1 MENNSIHECS
11 SHKDNIKEKSEN
23 KSQSIQ
29 NSFEINNP
37 SIRNPIGNNNSS
49 SLVSK
54 VYTHTPSRKS
64 QEDDFLDSQQNNI
77 GFHEIKETIDQKKKG
92 KLLKLNPIDAKN
104 AKFPSTDAD
113 KFAKLMN
120 KIDEY
125 IDCQNKT
132 NEIQHETNEIQ
143 RETNKRILLY
153 LENQDKLNIE
163 MYNHLQNK

>member
-1 MENNSIHECS
+1 MPTSKNSLRGVRREFSPI
-11 SHKDNIKEKSEN
+11 DNH
-23 KSQSIQ
+23 
-29 NSFEINNP
+29 
-37 SIRNPIGNNNSS
+37 
-49 SLVSK
+49 LH
-54 VYTHTPSRKS
+54 YY
-64 QEDDFLDSQQNNI
+64 DDYWHIYYKFGWFYYWLFGI
-77 GFHEIKETIDQKKKG
+77 FYGFHEIKETIDQKKKG

-113 KFAKLMN
+113 KFAKLIN